1 MLPMSKF
8 STLNYL
14 INSYYAGKKE
24 EKVIHLFDFDEKELE
39 DMDLDVIGY
48 EPSQS
53 CIDAIL
59 GFALQFDVLKSGNV
73 GSIELNLN

>member
-1 MLPMSKF
+1 MSKL

-14 INSYYAGKKE
+14 VNSFYAGKKE
-24 EKVIHLFDFDEKELE
+24 VKILQYTGFPSENFDTNSDNYFF
-39 DMDLDVIGY
+39 

-53 CIDAIL
+53 SINAIL
-59 GFALQFDVLKSGNV
+59 NFASQYEVLKSSKT